1 MNNEDLTVSLKDV
14 VTAFDAPISEEHAWA
29 LIYEGFRKMM
39 TVANGTQRCY
49 LTKKLEHVILAREGI
64 IHDQTFLGTR
74 QDEARFRPPL
84 TSLASGIAE
93 FAVVVYDA
101 LDWNLPFERDLEEDL
116 EALIDRMTSADDSD
130 QQDEGI
136 GIGMDEE
143 IFGLHTFIMDSCRK
157 HCKEVSNLISPYAL
171 SYQKTPFLTKVSSE
185 EPHQYFKTVCHDM
198 VKEVEDL
205 SSIMSRMGREE
216 LQELEEE
223 ERRSLLGVFSTVSVH
238 LMSKHIYLTE
248 STSLHRHLPS
258 IYHIYL
264 SISK

>member
-1 MNNEDLTVSLKDV
+1 MNEIRMNNEDKMVSLKDV

-64 IHDQTFLGTR
+64 IHDQTFLGTG

-157 HCKEVSNLISPYAL
+157 HCKEVSNLIFPYAL
-171 SYQKTPFLTKVSSE
+171 VLKIS
-185 EPHQYFKTVCHDM
+185 
-198 VKEVEDL
+198 
-205 SSIMSRMGREE
+205 
-216 LQELEEE
+216 
-223 ERRSLLGVFSTVSVH
+223 FS
-238 LMSKHIYLTE
+238 
-248 STSLHRHLPS
+248 
-258 IYHIYL
+258 
-264 SISK
+264 